1 MTRSQSGNNRSQ
13 NGSGIK
19 PWTTAELSR
28 LREMMARGICRE
40 RIMRELGRTYQ
51 AVGSAIVRHGIA
63 SRVQRAW
70 TIYDDEALIRAINRG
85 QSVARVAADTD
96 RTEKSIRA
104 RLDRLGVRLRE
115 YRRAA

>member
-1 MTRSQSGNNRSQ
+1 MS
-13 NGSGIK
+13 IK

-28 LREMMARGICRE
+28 LREMMARGMSRE
-40 RIMRELGRTYQ
+40 QIMRELGRTYQ
-51 AVGSAIVRHGIA
+51 SIGSAIVRHGIA

-70 TIYDDEALIRAINRG
+70 TVFDDVALIKAINNG

-96 RTEKSIRA
+96 RSEKAIRA

>member
-13 NGSGIK
+13 NGNTIK

-28 LREMMARGICRE
+28 LREMMAMGMSRE

-51 AVGSAIVRHGIA
+51 AVGSANQRNGIV

-70 TIYDDEALIRAINRG
+70 TIYDDEALIRAINKG
-85 QSVARVAADTD
+85 ESVARVAVDTD
-96 RTEKSIRA
+96 RSEHAIRA
-104 RLDRLGVRLRE
+104 RLSRLGIGLRE

>member
-1 MTRSQSGNNRSQ
+1 MS
-13 NGSGIK
+13 IK

-28 LREMMARGICRE
+28 LREMMAREMPRE
-40 RIMRELGRTYQ
+40 QIMRELGRTYQ
-51 AVGSAIVRHGIA
+51 AIGSQNQRNGIV

-70 TIYDDEALIRAINRG
+70 TVYDDESLIKAINKG

-96 RTEKSIRA
+96 RTEKAIRA

-115 YRRAA
+115 FRRAA